1 MQKSIQS
8 ALGPNFLI
16 RKWKTLLLQ
25 DTKKGRRHTST
36 FFRLRR
42 LPPSRKKVKGF
53 CFHWVQKVL
62 GVAMIVGLAVL
73 LAVAGVV
80 SLFFSM
86 KSNSKVENA
95 KS

>member
-1 MQKSIQS
+1 MENPTSPGHEKRS
-8 ALGPNFLI
+8 
-16 RKWKTLLLQ
+16 KTYF
-25 DTKKGRRHTST
+25 D

-62 GVAMIVGLAVL
+62 GVAMIVGLAVV